1 MTGKL
6 FGLWNR
12 VCVRRQESERVR
24 VGGVGSTDGEGGL
37 RFGRGL
43 GRPWR
48 RVARVSLRS
57 KVKRRERSNL
67 CRERLLGAANG
78 DRPKESTRDT
88 LRLKLACKPGPLKNK
103 WCGTLGVFARS
114 DFRVT
119 RGPPI
124 LSATRLSNCHRHALR
139 EWLLALRRANL
150 ARLPHRRYSCEMQ
163 PRPSPESAA

>member
-48 RVARVSLRS
+48 RVARVSFRS
-57 KVKRRERSNL
+57 KVKRREWSNFG
-67 CRERLLGAANG
+67 REQLLGAANSG
-78 DRPKESTRDT
+78 GGGSREEFTTERGKERKS
-88 LRLKLACKPGPLKNK
+88 PPLHNPTPQ
-103 WCGTLGVFARS
+103 G
-114 DFRVT
+114 
-119 RGPPI
+119 
-124 LSATRLSNCHRHALR
+124 
-139 EWLLALRRANL
+139 
-150 ARLPHRRYSCEMQ
+150 
-163 PRPSPESAA
+163 